1 MRILVTGW
9 CWFIGSNFLNRFV
22 SRYPDIHFVNL
33 DALTYAWHLENI
45 DATVQSA
52 SNYSFVQWNIRDMQV
67 VRSVYYDHQITDC
80 IHFAAESHVDNSI
93 ANPSIFLE
101 TNILGTNNLLLAHK
115 EYGAQ
120 RFHYISTDEVYG
132 DLPLDRPDLKFT
144 EQTPLHPH
152 SPYSTS
158 KASGDMLTQAFHRT
172 YGLDITLSRCS
183 NNYGPR
189 QHHEKLIPRFISQLV
204 KGEKVPLY
212 GDGRNVRDWIHVDD
226 HNDGVWAIFTQAKP
240 WSIYNLWGNN
250 EISNK
255 DITYKLLAAFAKD
268 ESSIEFVPDRLGH
281 DRRYAIDCSLL
292 YKELWREPVYDF
304 EKGLA
309 KTIEWHTNKL
319 LAMI

>member
-1 MRILVTGW
+1 
-9 CWFIGSNFLNRFV
+9 
-22 SRYPDIHFVNL
+22 
-33 DALTYAWHLENI
+33 
-45 DATVQSA
+45 
-52 SNYSFVQWNIRDMQV
+52 MQV

-101 TNILGTNNLLLAHK
+101 TNVLGTNNLLLAHK
-115 EYGAQ
+115 ESGAQ

-144 EQTPLHPH
+144 EQTSLHPH

-172 YGLDITLSRCS
+172 YGLDITISRCS

-212 GDGRNVRDWIHVDD
+212 GDGKNVRDWIHVDD
-226 HNDGVWAIFTQAKP
+226 HNDGVWAIFTQAK
-240 WSIYNLWGNN
+240 S
-250 EISNK
+250 
-255 DITYKLLAAFAKD
+255 
-268 ESSIEFVPDRLGH
+268 
-281 DRRYAIDCSLL
+281 
-292 YKELWREPVYDF
+292 
-304 EKGLA
+304 
-309 KTIEWHTNKL
+309 
-319 LAMI
+319 